1 MVSESQ
7 RQKGHDGA
15 LGVTI
20 AGLNLAKD
28 TCGIA
33 RAQHAFGTVGA
44 LLTTIKVRGFL
55 FGDGLPVDV
64 CPGLYGR
71 RPGLRR
77 ARAELHRYLQ
87 GPRSGNER
95 E

>member
-1 MVSESQ
+1 MVPKSQ
-7 RQKGHDGA
+7 RQKARDGA

-44 LLTTIKVRGFL
+44 LLNMIKVRGFL
-55 FGDGLPVDV
+55 SHGGGLTVDMY
-64 CPGLYGR
+64 PGLYDQ

-77 ARAELHRYLQ
+77 ARAELRRHL
-87 GPRSGNER
+87 
-95 E
+95 